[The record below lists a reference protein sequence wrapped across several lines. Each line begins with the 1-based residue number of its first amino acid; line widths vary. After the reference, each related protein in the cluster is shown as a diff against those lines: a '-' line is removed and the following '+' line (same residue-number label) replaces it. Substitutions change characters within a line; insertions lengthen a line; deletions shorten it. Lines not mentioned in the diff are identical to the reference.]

1 VPTGSNASGNGV
13 TFCIQNDPRGAG
25 AIGGNGNQLGIG
37 TANPI
42 TPSVE
47 LELNINSDI
56 PGFSWL
62 TKRKSSQG
70 FNLDS
75 PAPHQI

>member
-1 VPTGSNASGNGV
+1 MRKEKGARTSHPWRGCYADIGIIFIMPQSGLCRTGDLAHFENAVS
-13 TFCIQNDPRGAG
+13 PAR
-25 AIGGNGNQLGIG
+25 LW
-37 TANPI
+37 
-42 TPSVE
+42 
-47 LELNINSDI
+47 DI